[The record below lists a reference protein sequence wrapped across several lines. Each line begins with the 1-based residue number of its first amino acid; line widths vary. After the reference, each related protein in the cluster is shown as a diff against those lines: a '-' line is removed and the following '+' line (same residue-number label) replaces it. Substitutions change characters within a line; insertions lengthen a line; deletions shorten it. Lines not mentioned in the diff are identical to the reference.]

1 MPQLLRLKRQLL
13 RLTQYIYFSI
23 KLTLISFRK
32 IPTLTKKIK
41 PSLNRTQTQMMRNS
55 PAYSVKISLS
65 NGPNRMLPQE
75 NPLNMFQ
82 KQECS
87 FFLNS
92 TMPDY
97 PEV

>member
-1 MPQLLRLKRQLL
+1 
-13 RLTQYIYFSI
+13 
-23 KLTLISFRK
+23 
-32 IPTLTKKIK
+32 
-41 PSLNRTQTQMMRNS
+41 MMRNS